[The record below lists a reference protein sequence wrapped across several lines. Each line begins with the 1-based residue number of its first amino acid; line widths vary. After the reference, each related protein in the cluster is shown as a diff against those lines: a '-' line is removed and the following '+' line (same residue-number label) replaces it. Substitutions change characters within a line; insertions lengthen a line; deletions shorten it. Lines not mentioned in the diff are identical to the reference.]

1 MHRSAVLLV
10 GIVALVGCGE
20 KTTHVEKP
28 ASGVHVSAPG
38 VDVQTGDGVKV
49 DAPGV
54 KVDAGGGEGVKVD
67 APATKVET
75 KP

>member
-1 MHRSAVLLV
+1 MRPSAVLLV

-54 KVDAGGGEGVKVD
+54 QVDTGGAGVKVD

-75 KP
+75 K